1 MPTPLGSGLAAY
13 AAGVGPAG
21 HDPEDEPS
29 RKIVQTPVGV
39 LYFDPFDRVYSR
51 NDDLTMVAGT
61 GPIQRAAHLLLPL
74 GALPGTARSG
84 IDTASIRRA
93 APDRRQR
100 TIEDAL
106 RVTWRSLISE
116 GQIQMGKVTLE
127 PTEPGKSWSG
137 RFYVEVFDLVTQQAF
152 TLAGNT

>member
-1 MPTPLGSGLAAY
+1 MPATLGSGLAAY

-21 HDPEDEPS
+21 HDPEDAPS
-29 RKIVQTPVGV
+29 AKVVQTPVGV
-39 LYFDPFDRVYSR
+39 LHFDPFDRIYAR
-51 NDDLTMVAGT
+51 NEDLTMVAGT

-84 IDTASIRRA
+84 LDTASIRRA
-93 APDRRQR
+93 SLDRRQR

-116 GQIQMGKVTLE
+116 GQIQLGKVTLE

-137 RFYVEVFDLVTQQAF
+137 KFYVEILDLVTQQTS
-152 TLAGNT
+152 TLTGNT